1 MITVKNKMVIG
12 LTGGISSG
20 KSFVES
26 YLEKKGYF
34 ILDTDILY
42 KELIKPG
49 NICYNAI
56 IKEFPYFNSDS
67 TIDLKKLASVV
78 YNDYEKLKLL
88 NSLVHP
94 LIYKE
99 CEKIIKESKE
109 DIIFLVVPLMFEAGF
124 DKLCDKVC
132 CVYTSKEAQ
141 INRLINR
148 DNIGREDAI
157 KKINA
162 QMDVELKKQK
172 SDYLIESCPDFN
184 DTIKNIDIFLER
196 IK

>member
-1 MITVKNKMVIG
+1 
-12 LTGGISSG
+12 
-20 KSFVES
+20 
-26 YLEKKGYF
+26 
-34 ILDTDILY
+34 
-42 KELIKPG
+42 
-49 NICYNAI
+49 
-56 IKEFPYFNSDS
+56 
-67 TIDLKKLASVV
+67 
-78 YNDYEKLKLL
+78 
-88 NSLVHP
+88 
-94 LIYKE
+94 
-99 CEKIIKESKE
+99 
-109 DIIFLVVPLMFEAGF
+109 MFEAGF

-141 INRLINR
+141 ITRLINR
-148 DNIGREDAI
+148 DNIDREDAI